1 MNVSFFIVYWYLE
14 IFLSMHIL
22 VLRKYISVQA
32 SYTPLLELAEESSL
46 DDFFFKIIFRSLNI
60 ILYNNFH

>member
-32 SYTPLLELAEESSL
+32 SYIPLLELAEESSL